1 MLNLLYEI
9 DAGVYYWVNT
19 ILTNRLADMIMA
31 AVTSSRNWMP
41 VFVAGILGLLWK
53 GGTRGRIC
61 ALTLLITVAISD
73 PVNSRIIKPAFQ
85 RERPSHSLV
94 FARVLAPDNG
104 GYSFPSTH
112 AANMFAAAYILRVFY
127 ARRRFLWYSLAALVA
142 YSRVYVGVHFP
153 GDVLAGAVVG
163 TALAWLVLR
172 LLTRWDKVKRELA

>member
-1 MLNLLYEI
+1 
-9 DAGVYYWVNT
+9 
-19 ILTNRLADMIMA
+19 
-31 AVTSSRNWMP
+31 
-41 VFVAGILGLLWK
+41 
-53 GGTRGRIC
+53 
-61 ALTLLITVAISD
+61 LITVAISY

>member
-1 MLNLLYEI
+1 MLHFLYGI
-9 DAGVYYWVNT
+9 DAGIYYWVNT
-19 ILTNRLADMIMA
+19 ILTHRLADLLMA

-41 VFVAGILGLLWK
+41 VFVAGILGLVWK

-163 TALAWLVLR
+163 TTLAWLVLR

>member
-1 MLNLLYEI
+1 MLNFLYDI
-9 DAGVYYWVNT
+9 DAGVYYWINT
-19 ILTNRLADMIMA
+19 ILTHWLADVIMP

-41 VFVAGILGLLWK
+41 VFVAGILGLVWK
-53 GGTRGRIC
+53 GGTRDRIC
-61 ALTLLITVAISD
+61 ALALLITVAISD

-127 ARRRFLWYSLAALVA
+127 SRRRLLWYSLAALVT

-153 GDVLAGAVVG
+153 GDVLAGAAVG

-172 LLTRWDKVKRELA
+172 MLSRLDTVQRELT